1 METKRLGL
9 HLSQCMSRCDAS
21 AAADRCDELE
31 ALGKLPRNGEYL
43 ALLGDIFDGKKIR
56 DGVYQEYL
64 LNQARGYRHV
74 FILAGNHEFYQ
85 AKYDES
91 RAQLRAMCEEV
102 TAKLRDGTG
111 GGVAV
116 GGVAVGG
123 TGVVGGA
130 AGEGEEGGV
139 TFLDC
144 DAFDVEGTSIRILG
158 CTLWSDVGEQD
169 AEAVGKSL
177 TDYVAIKVAGGEKAT
192 VGDTNGKQQHTSCVC
207 LSPSPSLPSFLP
219 SFLPSLVPSLLLQAM
234 YIIGIG

>member
-1 METKRLGL
+1 MIASEVSEAATKDGAGGPFTLQFCSDMHLEMPMETKRLGL
-9 HLSQCMSRCDAS
+9 HLSQCMSRCDAENLPS
-21 AAADRCDELE
+21 SGGDASAAAADRCDEIE

-43 ALLGDIFDGKKIR
+43 ALLGDIFDGKKSR

-74 FILAGNHEFYQ
+74 FVLAGNHEFYR

-102 TAKLRDGTG
+102 TARLRGGTG
-111 GGVAV
+111 GGVA
-116 GGVAVGG
+116 
-123 TGVVGGA
+123 VGGA

-192 VGDTNGKQQHTSCVC
+192 VGDTNGKQQHTS
-207 LSPSPSLPSFLP
+207 
-219 SFLPSLVPSLLLQAM
+219 
-234 YIIGIG
+234 